1 MKLEELNL
9 DTLTLNK
16 LVAHGITTLREL
28 LMYSEN
34 ELLELNNIGKTKI
47 NDIKTKLKNAG
58 YELPKRKK
66 IQQVIEEIKQ
76 GKINEIFISDIKL
89 DAYNKEL
96 LTDKKIFKL
105 NQLYVLSTTEF
116 EQMYGEQNNYSYL
129 ETLIKKIKNKFNK
142 QEQSDILK
150 QILKDIEPKDIPI
163 SVLNLDKIIEENLKN
178 CGILNLEQLVNQPKN
193 CVMGF
198 KKIGTDSYR
207 KYVNTINS
215 LKLESKKEPSND
227 YNVEILELLEERNNK
242 LNYIIELEKQINEID
257 EKIKKI
263 NKYKEKED
271 KQKIKVN

>member
-16 LVAHGITTLREL
+16 LAAHGITTLREL
-28 LMYSEN
+28 LMYSED
-34 ELLELNNIGKTKI
+34 ELLELNHIGKTKI
-47 NDIKTKLKNAG
+47 NDIKTKLKNTG

-89 DAYNKEL
+89 DAYNKKL

-116 EQMYGEQNNYSYL
+116 EQMYGEQNNYCDL

-150 QILKDIEPKDIPI
+150 QILKDIELKDISI
-163 SVLNLDKIIEENLKN
+163 SVLNLDKRIEENLKN

-193 CVMGF
+193 CIMGF
-198 KKIGTDSYR
+198 KKIDTDSYH

-227 YNVEILELLEERNNK
+227 YNVEIQELLEERNNK
-242 LNYIIELEKQINEID
+242 LNYICSSC
-257 EKIKKI
+257 
-263 NKYKEKED
+263 
-271 KQKIKVN
+271 

>member
-16 LVAHGITTLREL
+16 LAAHGITTLREL

-47 NDIKTKLKNAG
+47 NDIKTKLKNTG

-66 IQQVIEEIKQ
+66 IEQVIEEIKQ

-89 DAYNKEL
+89 DAYKKKL

-116 EQMYGEQNNYSYL
+116 EQMYGEQNNYSDL

-150 QILKDIEPKDIPI
+150 QILKDIELKDISI
-163 SVLNLDKIIEENLKN
+163 SVLNLDKRIEENLKN

-198 KKIGTDSYR
+198 KKIGSDGYH

-227 YNVEILELLEERNNK
+227 YNVEIQELLEERNNK